1 MFKSFLFVR
10 GIHLANANWSS
21 SKAQLLK
28 LRKKTGYPFESC
40 KKALQL
46 NNNSLEKS
54 EDWLKEEAQR
64 LGWAKANKLANRAT
78 AQGVIALAVD
88 NKKQIA
94 TMVEVNCETDFVARN
109 KSFQSVVDVVTSSC
123 LDFAKKQKALEN
135 SFSKVNLK
143 SGELMALSGTEGKSL
158 ADHIAMTIGNLG
170 ENLTLRRAT
179 CLNTHGTGLNITGLT
194 HPANT
199 TGNNYFAGKY
209 GSLIIY
215 RRHLDNDIIS
225 EKSMESSHN
234 EILRQMC
241 QHVIGMNPKSV
252 GVLGPYELTKSQ
264 DKVNDEN
271 DSTEIQDTVNVDEKP
286 SDEIEEDGMLEQAFL
301 LDPSLTVG
309 QVATDYGIDILDFV
323 RFECG
328 ES

>member
-1 MFKSFLFVR
+1 MLKSLTILR
-10 GIHLANANWSS
+10 NIHLNNTNWSS
-21 SKAQLLK
+21 TKAQLMK
-28 LRKKTGYPFESC
+28 LRKKTGYTFESC
-40 KKALQL
+40 KKALEL
-46 NNNSLEKS
+46 NNNNLEKS
-54 EDWLKEEAQR
+54 EEWLKEEARR
-64 LGWAKANKLANRAT
+64 LGWAKANKLANRVT
-78 AQGVIALAVD
+78 SQGVIALAVD
-88 NKKQIA
+88 NQKQVA

-158 ADHIAMTIGNLG
+158 ADHIAVTIGNLG

-179 CLNTHGTGLNITGLT
+179 CLNTQDTGLNIIGVT
-194 HPANT
+194 HPANS
-199 TGNNYFAGKY
+199 TGNHYLTGKY

-215 RRHLDNDIIS
+215 RRHLDDHNIN
-225 EKSMESSHN
+225 EKSLDNSHN

-241 QHVIGMNPKSV
+241 QHVIGMNPKIV
-252 GVLGPYELTKSQ
+252 GVLRTYESPKSQ
-264 DKVNDEN
+264 DEIINND
-271 DSTEIQDTVNVDEKP
+271 TLTVNEDTSVDERKNV
-286 SDEIEEDGMLEQAFL
+286 EFEEDGMLEQAFL

-309 QVATDYGIDILDFV
+309 QVATEYGIDVLDFV
-323 RFECG
+323 RYECG